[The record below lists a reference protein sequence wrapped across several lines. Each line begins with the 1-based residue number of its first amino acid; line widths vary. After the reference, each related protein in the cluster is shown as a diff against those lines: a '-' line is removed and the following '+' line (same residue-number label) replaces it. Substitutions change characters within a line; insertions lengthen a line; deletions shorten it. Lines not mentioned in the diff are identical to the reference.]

1 MQEATST
8 SPDRS
13 EVLRRFGG
21 AVRSMRQGQDL
32 TQEELADRCEVHVTY
47 ISQIERGQKNL
58 SLYKVH
64 RLAVALKVSPAD
76 LFDAGGWKRP

>member
-1 MQEATST
+1 MHEAVAT

-13 EVLRRFGG
+13 DVLLRFGG
-21 AVRSMRQGQDL
+21 AVRFMRQGQDL
-32 TQEELADRCEVHVTY
+32 TQEELADRCDVHVTY

-64 RLAVALKVSPAD
+64 RLALALGVSPAD
-76 LFDAGGWKRP
+76 LFDIGGWRRA